1 MGEGLAYLAKG
12 APHVRRQG
20 SCELAIVDGVQGAY
34 WQGSWKLDMKLS
46 GEVGTRQ

>member
-1 MGEGLAYLAKG
+1 MCEGRAG
-12 APHVRRQG
+12 QG
-20 SCELAIVDGVQGAY
+20 SCELVIVDGVQGAY